1 MAIRKKKKIQVPRES
16 ITKLMTLFNCKK
28 SAVYNALSYSS
39 ESEQAQ
45 KIRKEAMDNYG
56 GVVTSRIIFND

>member
-28 SAVYNALSYSS
+28 SAVYNALSYAS
-39 ESEQAQ
+39 ESEQAK
-45 KIRKEAMDNYG
+45 KIRREALDNYG